1 MITYGNLNEFQKVI
15 GKKRRFYGIDNEC
28 FKLGNQVFEAVEDED
43 DGYRSYLGSVEVR
56 ETDGLIFF
64 RTPLATVVAEE
75 WSDCHSEGINLVDIT
90 DGHVWLSFGTDY
102 MDDYYPCFFMRYQPR
117 PA

>member
-1 MITYGNLNEFQKVI
+1 MITYGDLNEFQKVI
-15 GKKRRFYGIDNEC
+15 GKKRRFYGMDNEC
-28 FKLGNQVFEAVEDED
+28 FKLGNQVFEAMEDEE

-56 ETDGLIFF
+56 DPKDLIFF
-64 RTPLATVVAEE
+64 RTPLATVTVEE

-102 MDDYYPCFFMRYQPR
+102 LDGYYPCFFMRYQPR

>member
-1 MITYGNLNEFQKVI
+1 MSTCANLNEFKNI
-15 GKKRRFYGIDNEC
+15 LGKKRRFYGIDNEC
-28 FKLGNQVFEAVEDED
+28 FKLGNQVFEAVEDVEN
-43 DGYRSYLGSVEVR
+43 GYRSYLGSVVVV
-56 ETDGLIFF
+56 ETSDLIFF

-75 WSDCHSEGINLVDIT
+75 FSEYGLEGIKLVDIT

-102 MDDYYPCFFMRYQPR
+102 NEDYYPCFFMRYQPR

>member
-15 GKKRRFYGIDNEC
+15 GKKRRFYGVDNEC
-28 FKLGNQVFEAVEDED
+28 FKLGNQVFEACEDED

-56 ETDGLIFF
+56 ETNDLIFF
-64 RTPLATVVAEE
+64 RTSLATVVAEE
-75 WSDCHSEGINLVDIT
+75 FEHGSREGVNLVDVT

-102 MDDYYPCFFMRYQPR
+102 CDDYYPCFFVSYHPR
-117 PA
+117 EA

>member
-1 MITYGNLNEFQKVI
+1 MSTCANLNEFQNI
-15 GKKRRFYGIDNEC
+15 LGKKRRFYGINNEC
-28 FKLGNQVFEAVEDED
+28 FKLGNQVFEAVLGTYDECL
-43 DGYRSYLGSVEVR
+43 RYLESVAVI
-56 ETDGLIFF
+56 ETSDLIFS

-75 WSDCHSEGINLVDIT
+75 FSEYGLEGINLVDIT

-102 MDDYYPCFFMRYQPR
+102 SVDHYPCFFMRYQPR